1 MPRAN
6 RTRTNDATKR
16 NANDTGGIGIA
27 QGKRRCSPRATADA
41 PIHPNRVNR
50 TVGRVWSGVGYGIER
65 AEPIRF
71 SDETLRTAVQTWLSG
86 RDQAM
91 ERYGHI
97 STWDT
102 TGVTDMSGLFAGSVD
117 FNDPIGGWNTSHVTS
132 MCGTF
137 QNARK
142 FNQPLNAWDTHLVR
156 SMSFMFCG
164 AQQFNQPLST
174 WDTSQ
179 VADMSFMFFQARRFN
194 QPLRWDTSNVT
205 DMSEM
210 FYNVKTIHARF
221 WETFACLMSRM
232 ECPVGSGV
240 RLRAASADVWAGF
253 LQALVDEQVLSIFE
267 CDWIHS
273 QAGPDIDQQKYLLV
287 QMLVRSID
295 NDPRRFE
302 TRHRLNTPQGW
313 TSISRLALLV
323 RNVFNRI
330 LP

>member
-1 MPRAN
+1 M
-6 RTRTNDATKR
+6 TRTLANDATKR

-27 QGKRRCSPRATADA
+27 QVKRRYSP
-41 PIHPNRVNR
+41 
-50 TVGRVWSGVGYGIER
+50 RVWSGVGCGVER
-65 AEPIRF
+65 TEPIRF
-71 SDETLRTAVQTWLSG
+71 SDETLRIAVQTWLSE
-86 RDQAM
+86 RDMAM

-102 TGVTDMSGLFAGSVD
+102 TGVTDMSGMFADSVD
-117 FNDPIGGWNTSHVTS
+117 FNEPIGGWNTLHVTS
-132 MCGTF
+132 MCGMF

-142 FNQPLNAWDTHLVR
+142 FNQPLECLNTSHVR
-156 SMSFMFCG
+156 SMAFMFCG
-164 AQQFNQPLST
+164 AHQFNQPLSA

-179 VADMSFMFFQARRFN
+179 VTDMRFMFFQARRFN

-210 FYNVKTIHARF
+210 FYNVKTMHARF
-221 WETFACLMSRM
+221 WETIACLMSRL
-232 ECPVGSGV
+232 ECQVGTGV
-240 RLRAASADVWAGF
+240 RLRAVSAAVWAGF

-273 QAGPDIDQQKYLLV
+273 QSGHDLDQQKYLLV

-302 TRHRLNTPQGW
+302 NRHRLHTPHGW
-313 TSISRLALLV
+313 TSISQLALLV
-323 RNVFNRI
+323 RNVFSRI
-330 LP
+330 LS